1 MTSSD
6 YYNSYLRYRDEVNTL
21 QTKINFLTQKRNILL
36 NNLEYEQVGI
46 NYELDILKGDMER
59 AVRHDDKWDSI
70 ITNMDLFRQS
80 SSTSDT
86 NIKSAIENLGTQIS
100 LLTSE
105 KDTAET
111 SRDCAYREY
120 QDEKEREYQA
130 FLKSLKSMV

>member
-6 YYNSYLRYRDEVNTL
+6 YYNSYLGYRDEVNTL